1 MTESV
6 LRADWPAASNIV
18 AGTTL
23 RSGSQADLP
32 ATPQWLEQV
41 HGTRAVVLGSADFD
55 AGIPQADA
63 VIGQRPGDICV
74 VRTADCLPV
83 LLSSRDGQEIAAV
96 HAGWRGLAAG
106 VIEATLAAMTTP
118 AADLMAWFG
127 PAISQAAFEV
137 GAEVRDS
144 FGDWGQSD
152 IWFQKNGR
160 GRLQADLYGL
170 ANARLHAGGVADVYG
185 GGLCTHGDAMRF
197 YSYRRDGGDT
207 GRLLSFIC
215 RR

>member
-6 LRADWPAASNIV
+6 LRADWPAPSNII

-23 RSGSQADLP
+23 RSGGEADLP
-32 ATPQWLEQV
+32 AAPLWLDQV

-55 AGIPQADA
+55 AGVPQADA
-63 VIGQRPGDICV
+63 VIGRRAGDICV

-83 LLSSRDGQEIAAV
+83 LLTSRDGQEIAAV

-106 VIEATLAAMTTP
+106 VIEATLDRMQHP
-118 AADLMAWFG
+118 SSELLAWFG

-137 GAEVRDS
+137 GPEVRDS
-144 FGDWGQSD
+144 FGVWGQSD
-152 IWFQKNGR
+152 TWFQENDR

-170 ANARLHAGGVADVYG
+170 AAARLQECGVSPPYG
-185 GGLCTHGDAMRF
+185 GGLCTHTDAERF
-197 YSYRRDGGDT
+197 YSYRRDGET
-207 GRLLSFIC
+207 GRLLSFVC
-215 RR
+215 RA